1 MLKVSAPFVRELPVT
16 VDGKNLVLKIEP
28 PGYTIG
34 LRKRHERTTYHVPVL
49 DVWKMA
55 QGNPETKQKGE
66 LPKHLKTP
74 SVKDEI
80 LKILHAQG
88 RLNIAQVMQ
97 QLKAKRMS
105 LTRPMAGEI
114 LGMMKDLGQVK
125 QEGFDY
131 LLSGNK
137 H

>member
-1 MLKVSAPFVRELPVT
+1 MLKVSAPFIRELPVT

-34 LRKRHERTTYHVPVL
+34 LRKRHERTTYHVNVA

-55 QGNPETKQKGE
+55 QGNPDTKQKGE
-66 LPKHLKTP
+66 LPKHLKSP
-74 SVKDEI
+74 SVKEEI
-80 LKILHAQG
+80 VNILRAQG
-88 RLNIAQVMQ
+88 KLNIAQVMQ
-97 QLKAKRMS
+97 QLKAKRMP

-131 LLSGNK
+131 LLNGN
-137 H
+137 HR